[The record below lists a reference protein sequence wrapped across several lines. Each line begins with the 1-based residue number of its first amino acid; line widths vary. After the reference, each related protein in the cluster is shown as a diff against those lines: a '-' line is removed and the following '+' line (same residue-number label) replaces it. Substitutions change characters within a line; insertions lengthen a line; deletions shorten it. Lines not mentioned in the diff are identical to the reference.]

1 MNESLII
8 GEIIGDLIIGEIVDL
23 PKKFYKERE
32 ASIISG
38 PQLNIIASILENIL
52 WGNDSSIVNEVIREI
67 ISLLFSL

>member
-23 PKKFYKERE
+23 PKKFSKTRE

-38 PQLNIIASILENIL
+38 PQLNIIASILELLKI
-52 WGNDSSIVNEVIREI
+52 SFEVII
-67 ISLLFSL
+67 VV

>member
-23 PKKFYKERE
+23 PKKFSKTRE

-38 PQLNIIASILENIL
+38 QQLNIIASILELLKI
-52 WGNDSSIVNEVIREI
+52 SFEVII
-67 ISLLFSL
+67 VV

>member
-23 PKKFYKERE
+23 PKKFSKTRE

-38 PQLNIIASILENIL
+38 PQLNIIASILELLEI
-52 WGNDSSIVNEVIREI
+52 SFEVII
-67 ISLLFSL
+67 VV

>member
-23 PKKFYKERE
+23 PKKFYKARE

-38 PQLNIIASILENIL
+38 PQLNIIASILELLKI
-52 WGNDSSIVNEVIREI
+52 SFEVMIVV
-67 ISLLFSL
+67 